1 MSSALSNSMSV
12 FSFALIA
19 LMQVATP
26 APQNAPV
33 PQAEQLGSAE
43 ARYRSAI
50 ALNPSIAAYHESL
63 ALVLERKG
71 ALDEALA
78 EHERAV
84 ALDSLSPRNRVG
96 LGSLLLRLNRPT
108 EAAIHLR
115 AAAAVD
121 PSAVPAALTD
131 SAGGVG
137 VTEGYHDLSGFADDE
152 HSSRWARVLVERI
165 FAVVLGVAS
174 LALLAPI
181 LGALLALLVEM
192 PRQWLSRRHA

>member
-1 MSSALSNSMSV
+1 
-12 FSFALIA
+12 
-19 LMQVATP
+19 MQVATP

-33 PQAEQLGSAE
+33 PPAEELVGAE

-96 LGSLLLRLNRPT
+96 LGALLLRLNRPV
-108 EAAIHLR
+108 EARVHLN
-115 AAAAVD
+115 AAAAID
-121 PSAVPAALTD
+121 PASVPAALTAD
-131 SAGGVG
+131 SASVA
-137 VTEGYHDLSGFADDE
+137 TEGYHDLSGFADDE
-152 HSSRWARVLVERI
+152 HSSRWARLLVERI

-181 LGALLALLVEM
+181 VGALLALLLEM
-192 PRQWLSRRHA
+192 PRQWLARKHA